1 MSDRGYFHESCA
13 IFDKSPA
20 RGRAPAGA
28 RWPVR
33 SGAGRVS
40 ANPTFGTPDGSAVLK
55 EAAFGKG
62 GSGPRRQPASSPG
75 RRHPGSA
82 EVGSSG
88 PTTVAP
94 RFRRA
99 RLVCGAGLALADVLA
114 FTACTVVVHAI
125 RRMIWDAPALF
136 WGLWPMFGCW
146 LLLRWAAGLY
156 PSFGM
161 PHPEELRRSVLT
173 TLIIALSHLIALL
186 ATEETETYRF
196 AGLAIWLPAIPACYF
211 ARSFA
216 RGVLIRNG
224 FYCMPY
230 VIVGAGPLAEA
241 AIREMR
247 ADPELGMVPV
257 GVFGDAS
264 RLATPALH
272 GVPVLGPIEA
282 IQDRTF
288 PWPVRHALIALKP
301 DEMNRERFEGLAA
314 SLAKTFPRV
323 QVLSGA
329 TLLGNLWAQPRPIG
343 PYLATEVRQARFSDG
358 QRRAK
363 RAVDILV
370 SLPILIMAAPVIG
383 LAALAVKLA
392 SPGPA
397 FFSQTREGINGQPV
411 RIHKLRTMVPDAE
424 KRLADCLASDPAARF
439 EFERTLKL
447 RNDPRVIPKVGSFL
461 RRSSIDELPQ
471 LLNIVRGDMSLVGPR
486 IMPTREVAR
495 YSPAGQALR
504 RDVPPGL
511 TGLWQVTSRSDSD
524 LKIREVADAFY
535 VSNWSV
541 WLDAWILLRTVRVVL
556 AGSGAY

>member
-1 MSDRGYFHESCA
+1 MADALVF
-13 IFDKSPA
+13 
-20 RGRAPAGA
+20 
-28 RWPVR
+28 
-33 SGAGRVS
+33 
-40 ANPTFGTPDGSAVLK
+40 AV
-55 EAAFGKG
+55 
-62 GSGPRRQPASSPG
+62 
-75 RRHPGSA
+75 
-82 EVGSSG
+82 
-88 PTTVAP
+88 
-94 RFRRA
+94 
-99 RLVCGAGLALADVLA
+99 C
-114 FTACTVVVHAI
+114 TAVVYAI
-125 RRMIWDAPALF
+125 RSVIWEATPLF
-136 WGLWPMFGCW
+136 WGLWPVFVCW
-146 LLLRWAAGLY
+146 LLFRWAVGLY
-156 PSFGM
+156 PPFGM

-173 TLIIALSHLIALL
+173 TLIVALSHLIALL

-196 AGLAIWLPAIPACYF
+196 AGLAIWLLALPACYF
-211 ARSFA
+211 ARSFV
-216 RGVLIRNG
+216 RGVLLRNG

-230 VIVGAGPLAEA
+230 VIVGVGPLAEA

-264 RLATPALH
+264 RLATPAVH

-282 IQDRTF
+282 IKVRTF
-288 PWPVRHALIALKP
+288 PWPVRHALISLRP
-301 DEMNRERFEGLAA
+301 GEMNNEQLDKLAA
-314 SLAKTFPRV
+314 NLAETFPRV
-323 QVLSGA
+323 QVLSDA
-329 TLLGNLWAQPRPIG
+329 TLLGNLWARSRPIG
-343 PYLATEVRQARFSDG
+343 PYLATEVRQARFSES

-370 SLPILIMAAPVIG
+370 SLPILIMAAPIIG
-383 LAALAVKLA
+383 LAAVAVKLA

-411 RIHKLRTMVPDAE
+411 RIYKLRTMIPDAE
-424 KRLADCLASDPAARF
+424 KRLAEYLASNPAARF

-447 RNDPRVIPKVGSFL
+447 RDDPRIIPKVGSFL

-486 IMPTREVAR
+486 IMPTREVER
-495 YSPAGQALR
+495 YSTTGQALR

-511 TGLWQVTSRSDSD
+511 TGLWQVTSRSNSD

>member
-1 MSDRGYFHESCA
+1 M
-13 IFDKSPA
+13 
-20 RGRAPAGA
+20 
-28 RWPVR
+28 
-33 SGAGRVS
+33 
-40 ANPTFGTPDGSAVLK
+40 
-55 EAAFGKG
+55 
-62 GSGPRRQPASSPG
+62 
-75 RRHPGSA
+75 
-82 EVGSSG
+82 
-88 PTTVAP
+88 AP
-94 RFRRA
+94 RFGRA
-99 RLVCGAGLALADVLA
+99 RLVSGIGLALADTLSFAVC
-114 FTACTVVVHAI
+114 TAIVYAI
-125 RRMIWDAPALF
+125 RSVIWDTTPLF
-136 WGLWPMFGCW
+136 WGLWPVFGCW
-146 LLLRWAAGLY
+146 LLFRWAMGLY

-173 TLIIALSHLIALL
+173 TLMIGLSHLIALL
-186 ATEETETYRF
+186 ATENTEAYRF
-196 AGLAIWLPAIPACYF
+196 VGLAIWLFTIPTCYF
-211 ARSFA
+211 ARSFTRA
-216 RGVLIRNG
+216 ALIGSG

-230 VIVGAGPLAEA
+230 VIVGVGPLAET

-257 GVFGDAS
+257 GIFGDVS
-264 RLATPALH
+264 RLATPAMH
-272 GVPVLGPIEA
+272 GVPVLGPVGA
-282 IQDRTF
+282 IKTRTF
-288 PWPVRHALIALKP
+288 PWPVRHALVALRP
-301 DEMNRERFEGLAA
+301 DEVNREQFEELAA
-314 SLAKTFPRV
+314 SLAATFSRV
-323 QVLSGA
+323 QVLSDT
-329 TLLGNLWAQPRPIG
+329 TLLGSLWARPRPIG
-343 PYLATEVRQARFSDG
+343 PYLATEVRQARFSES

-363 RAVDILV
+363 RAVDVLV
-370 SLPILIMAAPVIG
+370 SLPILILTTPIIG

-397 FFSQTREGINGQPV
+397 FFSQTREGMNGQPV
-411 RIHKLRTMVPDAE
+411 RIYKLRTMIPDAE
-424 KRLADCLASDPAARF
+424 KRLAEYLASNPAARF

-447 RNDPRVIPKVGSFL
+447 RNDPRIIPKVGSFL

-511 TGLWQVTSRSDSD
+511 TGFWQVTSRSNSD